1 MLTLQCLPSDGE
13 PTRVALTPRM
23 LAIAAWTG
31 RDPATLRA
39 HIEEL
44 AALGVPPPPK
54 TPLVY
59 RVAVSL
65 LTQQEVIQVQ
75 GERTSGEAEFI
86 LLRHDGDLWV
96 GIGSD
101 HTCRALETL
110 SVPASK
116 QCCAKPIGPAL
127 WRFSD
132 LQAHWDRLELRSYA
146 ISEGRL
152 IPYQQASVAAIF
164 PPETLL
170 ALCEAETVSLDESI
184 VFCGTVPLLSG
195 WACAD
200 EFICELHDPVLNR
213 RIECR
218 YGVQTLD

>member
-1 MLTLQCLPSDGE
+1 MLNLQCLPREGE
-13 PTRVALTPRM
+13 PTRVALAPSK
-23 LAIAAWTG
+23 LAIAGWTG
-31 RDPATLRA
+31 RDPATLQA

-44 AALGVPPPPK
+44 AKLGVPPPLR

-59 RVAVSL
+59 RVSASL
-65 LTQQEVIQVQ
+65 LTQQDVIQVQ
-75 GERTSGEAEFI
+75 GERTSGEAEFV
-86 LLRHDGDLWV
+86 LTRLGGHLWV

-132 LQAHWDRLELRSYA
+132 LQAHWDRLQLRSYA
-146 ISEGRL
+146 VRKGHRM
-152 IPYQQASVAAIF
+152 PYQCASVAAIL
-164 PPETLL
+164 PPDTLL
-170 ALCEAETVSLDESI
+170 GLCEAEQVNLDESL

-195 WACAD
+195 WAQAD